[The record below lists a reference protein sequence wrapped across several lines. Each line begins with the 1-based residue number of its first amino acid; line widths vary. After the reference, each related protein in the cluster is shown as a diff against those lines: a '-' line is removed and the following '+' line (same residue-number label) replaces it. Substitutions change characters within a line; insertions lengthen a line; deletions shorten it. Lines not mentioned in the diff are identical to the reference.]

1 MMANYTN
8 RIHICWG
15 ADIPHNYMFKLHNH
29 RTYEIYMYISGDAQ
43 FHVEGSVFELSPYD
57 ILFVCPDEMHR
68 VWHNSETLYNRIIIN
83 VPHSYFEYNNITGY
97 EEILRANSA
106 NKKCKINGSD
116 TIKSGIKD
124 ISAKLINCISKGE
137 TVDSP
142 IVNSL
147 FIEMLYT
154 MCNIDT
160 FDTIIG
166 KNSKV
171 QSAIDYIN
179 MHFTNPITLDDVSD
193 NIFISKYHLCRMF
206 KNATGYTV
214 NGYINH
220 RRLMYVEELLRTRNL
235 NLKDAC
241 LEAGF
246 GSYTNFYRLYKKE
259 NRISPKSGTK

>member
-1 MMANYTN
+1 MADFKD
-8 RIHICWG
+8 RIDISWG
-15 ADIPHNYMFKLHNH
+15 SFKAQNSLFRLHNH
-29 RTYEIYMYISGDAQ
+29 RTYEIYIYISGDAE
-43 FHVEGSVFELSPYD
+43 FHVEGSVFELAPYD

-68 VWHNSETLYNRIIIN
+68 VWHNSETMYNRIIFN
-83 VPHSYFEYNNITGY
+83 VPHSYFENNNITRY

-106 NKKCKINGSD
+106 TKQCKISGTD
-116 TIKSGIKD
+116 TVKSGIKD
-124 ISAKLINCISKGE
+124 TVNKLVNCISKGE

-154 MCNIDT
+154 MCNIDN

-179 MHFTNPITLDDVSD
+179 INFKNPITLDDVSD

-220 RRLMYVEELLRTRNL
+220 RRLMYVEELLRTGNY
-235 NLKDAC
+235 NLKEASM
-241 LEAGF
+241 EAGF
-246 GSYTNFYRLYKKE
+246 GSYTNFYRLYKNE
-259 NRISPKSGTK
+259 NKISPKAGIK